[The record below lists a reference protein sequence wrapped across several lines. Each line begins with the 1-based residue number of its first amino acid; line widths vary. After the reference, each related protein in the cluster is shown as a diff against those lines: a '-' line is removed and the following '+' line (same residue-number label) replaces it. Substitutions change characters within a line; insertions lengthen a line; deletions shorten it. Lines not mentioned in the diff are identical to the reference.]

1 MKFTQ
6 FAAGVALV
14 KANACPNDYWELN
27 ESNECVPKQSEYQIE
42 CDPYFGMTI
51 SVNGG
56 VLFDDFSKIS
66 PGYMGS
72 YVRNGSKKKL
82 IITSC
87 TKNRLYRIV
96 CII

>member
-1 MKFTQ
+1 MVFRMKFTQ

-14 KANACPNDYWELN
+14 KANACPNDFWELN

-42 CDPYFGMTI
+42 CDPMFGMTI

-72 YVRNGSKKKL
+72 YVRNSSKNL
-82 IITSC
+82 LR
-87 TKNRLYRIV
+87 KNFI
-96 CII
+96 